1 MPDRLII
8 IRQSSHLRNVTS
20 AEARHAMPN
29 DLLRL
34 PSEAVEVD
42 MRPFENDV
50 NNGYWDDSAN
60 YIVDQSRKI
69 RELIETAVNPVI
81 LYFGF
86 AEIPHIISLG
96 AYMGDERQIR
106 VYDYDRDTGTWA
118 WPETKQ
124 TVSVSTKG
132 LPADRVDADGEAV
145 ICVSVSY
152 DIGDT
157 DVDAVVSRGR
167 LANITVRVD
176 DPRPTIIRSSADA
189 TTIRLEIRRAL
200 SKLREL
206 RPRLD
211 RIHLFVAA
219 PVSVCFLIG
228 QELRLRSGVPIVTY
242 RFRTGIN
249 GAKHTKAIVLQA
261 GEASLSRYRL
271 TVEQRAEAATVRQSV
286 WPQALRRVKNYATTR
301 SQDENNEAEHWY
313 SPLLFG
319 KELLKP
325 DPFPPLPPFWRVVD
339 PKMGVSTDPPSA
351 GQLYGLP
358 KTNWKWQLSDELLHG
373 QRSAALR
380 NDGSLDEALLERL
393 VRLFLFH
400 ECLHKHHALT
410 KYTAEAV
417 GRFANCLERIDYMAD
432 LYAVFHELDYTI
444 RFDSKRC
451 RNSDQERHEE
461 LKRILDNILLS
472 HWAFVNEPPV
482 HRWQAR
488 HVRRFLNWYW
498 RLIQVVRAPNFKLAL
513 QVLSEPPVIEIAGF
527 EHSVG
532 GRRIYVHLDRL
543 DCTTDLSLGLVTEKC
558 QLLRVNHSVNEDLHA
573 LADALS
579 HQDHEAIKTFFQT
592 VFEAAEQTGGALP
605 LDSTISH

>member
-1 MPDRLII
+1 MSDRLII
-8 IRQSSHLRNVTS
+8 ICQSSHLRNVTS
-20 AEARHAMPN
+20 AEVRHTVPN

-34 PSEAVEVD
+34 PCETVEVD

-50 NNGYWDDSAN
+50 DNGYWDESEN
-60 YIVDQSRKI
+60 YIVDQSGGV
-69 RELIETAVNPVI
+69 RELAEAAVNPVI
-81 LYFGF
+81 LYFGL
-86 AEIPHIISLG
+86 AEIPHVISLG
-96 AYMGDERQIR
+96 AYVGDERQIR
-106 VYDYDRDTGTWA
+106 VYDYDRDAGTWD

-124 TVSVSTKG
+124 TVNVSTKG
-132 LPADRVDADGEAV
+132 LPADRVEANGEAV
-145 ICVSVSY
+145 IRVSVSY
-152 DIGDT
+152 DIEDA

-176 DPRPTIIRSSADA
+176 NPRPTIVRSSADA
-189 TTIRLEIRRAL
+189 TAIRLEFRRAL

-219 PVSVCFLIG
+219 PVSICFLIG
-228 QELRLRSGVPIVTY
+228 QELRLRSGVPVVTY
-242 RFRTGIN
+242 RFRTGVN
-249 GAKHTKAIVLQA
+249 GANTTEAIVLQA
-261 GEASLSRYRL
+261 GEASLSRCHL
-271 TVEQRAEAATVRQSV
+271 TVEQKAEAAVVRQSV
-286 WPQALRRVKNYATTR
+286 WPRALRQVVHYARTQ
-301 SQDENNEAEHWY
+301 SQDKNNNAEHWY

-325 DPFPPLPPFWRVVD
+325 DPFPSLPPLWLVVERRMD
-339 PKMGVSTDPPSA
+339 VSTDLPSS
-351 GQLYGLP
+351 GQLYGLA
-358 KTNWKWQLSDELLHG
+358 KTSWQWQLSDELLLG

-380 NDGSLDEALLERL
+380 HDGSLDEALLDRL

-410 KYTAEAV
+410 KYTATDV

-432 LYAVFHELDYTI
+432 LYAVFHELDHTI
-444 RFDSKRC
+444 RYDSIRC
-451 RNSDQERHEE
+451 LDSDQERHEE

-472 HWAFVNEPPV
+472 HWAFVNEPPAY
-482 HRWQAR
+482 RWQAR
-488 HVRRFLNWYW
+488 RVRRFLNWYW

-513 QVLSEPPVIEIAGF
+513 KVLSEPPVIEIAGF

-543 DCTTDLSLGLVTEKC
+543 DRTTDLSLGLVTEKS

-573 LADALS
+573 LAHALS
-579 HQDHEAIKTFFQT
+579 HRDHEAIKTFFQA

-605 LDSTISH
+605 SDSTTSR